1 MVTPNPVSA
10 PGQAERRYWLLV
22 SDPRQ
27 YHWDTLFV
35 KGKEMWRGAGIK
47 PAVRRWLK
55 LVRRGDRALCY
66 HGTPDR
72 WVYALA
78 EVARDTYPDPA
89 DPSGRSMVLD
99 LRALE
104 RLPRPVPLAELREN
118 PLLRNMKFLQNTR
131 LPLSPLTPEEY
142 REILRMG
149 GIVPTPGLPLP

>member
-1 MVTPNPVSA
+1 
-10 PGQAERRYWLLV
+10 
-22 SDPRQ
+22 
-27 YHWDTLFV
+27 
-35 KGKEMWRGAGIK
+35 
-47 PAVRRWLK
+47 
-55 LVRRGDRALCY
+55 
-66 HGTPDR
+66 
-72 WVYALA
+72 VYALA
-78 EVARDTYPDPA
+78 EVARDPYPDPA